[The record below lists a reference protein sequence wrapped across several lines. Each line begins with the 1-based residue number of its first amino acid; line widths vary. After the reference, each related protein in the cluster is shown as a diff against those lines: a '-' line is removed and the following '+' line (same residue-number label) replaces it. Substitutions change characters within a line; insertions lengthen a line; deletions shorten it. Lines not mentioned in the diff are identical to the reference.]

1 MNLLRDTSWD
11 ALRAFAEFAEDGNFT
26 RAATR
31 LHISQP
37 ALHTKIANLQ
47 KALRATLYERRN
59 GRTEITET
67 GRKLQ
72 RFAREIASAAAD
84 FQTELAGETGTEPIV
99 LAAGEGCYLYLL
111 GEAIRTHRS
120 ASAHP
125 LRLQTADG
133 VSAIEAVKSAR
144 AHLAVASLETPPAGL
159 EFQPLTRVGQALAM
173 PARHPLAARRS
184 VKLADLEGAQLI
196 VPPSGRPH
204 RTLLSRMLQSAQ
216 VTWHVAVEAS
226 GWELMLQF
234 VRLGLGLAI
243 VNACCRMPAGV
254 TSRPMPELPS
264 LQYYVFHLDKA
275 LPKAVVELKKNLL
288 DHGDAWKDSR

>member
-1 MNLLRDTSWD
+1 
-11 ALRAFAEFAEDGNFT
+11 
-26 RAATR
+26 
-31 LHISQP
+31 
-37 ALHTKIANLQ
+37 
-47 KALRATLYERRN
+47 
-59 GRTEITET
+59 
-67 GRKLQ
+67 
-72 RFAREIASAAAD
+72 
-84 FQTELAGETGTEPIV
+84 
-99 LAAGEGCYLYLL
+99 
-111 GEAIRTHRS
+111 
-120 ASAHP
+120 
-125 LRLQTADG
+125 
-133 VSAIEAVKSAR
+133 
-144 AHLAVASLETPPAGL
+144 
-159 EFQPLTRVGQALAM
+159 M

-204 RTLLSRMLQSAQ
+204 RTLLSRMLQSAE

-288 DHGDAWKDSR
+288 DHRDAWKDSR